1 MQKVRVGGAERR
13 EGARS
18 LGGVAGVAEVHAG
31 LWWGCGRR
39 TQRRSRV
46 GGWRRRGAAKSPEAI
61 RFEAKPKGHAGAC
74 GSKRI
79 SVGRGNP

>member
-1 MQKVRVGGAERR
+1 VQKVRVGGAERR

-18 LGGVAGVAEVHAG
+18 LSGVAGVAEVHAG
-31 LWWGCGRR
+31 LWRGCGHR

-61 RFEAKPKGHAGAC
+61 RYEAKPRGHAGGG
-74 GSKRI
+74 GSKGI
-79 SVGRGNP
+79 SMGRGNA